1 VRTSRTI
8 EIVDP
13 SGIIKHVKL
22 SRYNSGW
29 PIEYDSEHSILKEIL
44 GDLASRI
51 DHVGSTSVP
60 GLQAK
65 AVIDI
70 QISVPELAIE
80 VYKEKLTQVGYKY
93 LRTDPPLGDAYPFF
107 HKPARWPTT
116 HHVHLCLLGSDE
128 ERKHLA
134 FRDWLRMYPRDRDHY
149 GALKDDLARDV
160 DEKDL
165 STLFDY
171 TEKKSA
177 WIQEITQKAITAG
190 LGK

>member
-1 VRTSRTI
+1 VQ
-8 EIVDP
+8 
-13 SGIIKHVKL
+13 L
-22 SRYNSGW
+22 SRYNSNW
-29 PIEYDSEHSILKEIL
+29 PIEYGSEQSNLQRIL

-70 QISVPELAIE
+70 QISVPALTLDI
-80 VYKEKLTQVGYKY
+80 YKEKLSQAAYKY
-93 LRTDPPLGDAYPFF
+93 LPTDPPLGDVYPFF

-134 FRDWLRMYPRDRDHY
+134 FRDWLRMYPKDREHY

-160 DEKDL
+160 DEKEL
-165 STLFDY
+165 STLLDY
-171 TEKKSA
+171 TEKKGE
-177 WIQEITQKAITAG
+177 WIREITQKAIAAG